1 MKIKQALRKVVYNIL
16 AGAQDQFIV
25 YHIAYAVRLYS
36 KLLR

>member
-16 AGAQDQFIV
+16 SGAQYQFIV
-25 YHIAYAVRLYS
+25 YQIAYAVRLYS